1 MSAPGG
7 YRGTTPSQLAALVAE
22 ARGWPESF
30 ADTVFNELDGVSWND
45 EDELQEFGQELQEL
59 QDAPPGA
66 AKFGFLLQQVAIM
79 EDHQS
84 ALAQVDQLA
93 KSLAADIDATTGA
106 LGDGARTLSRVPPVV
121 WVGAGAAVLVLLMR
135 R

>member
-7 YRGTTPSQLAALVAE
+7 YGGTTPAQLAALVAE
-22 ARGWPESF
+22 ARGWPDSF
-30 ADTVFNELDGVSWND
+30 ADTVFGELDGVAWDD
-45 EDELQEFGQELQEL
+45 EDELQELGRELQEL

-66 AKFGFLLQQVAIM
+66 GKFGFLLQQVASM
-79 EDHQS
+79 EDHRGAVAQVEQ
-84 ALAQVDQLA
+84 LAQ
-93 KSLAADIDATTGA
+93 SLAADIEAATSTAAGA
-106 LGDGARTLSRVPPVV
+106 ARAVSRVPPVV